1 MYNFV
6 FHFVFFYFFFFF
18 QAEDGIR
25 DWSVTGVQ
33 TCALPISLCGA
44 KDAFWLARHTSG
56 RPTPHNSYR
65 QHRSLLPLRRTPTSE
80 NCDSSFLQQAG
91 SYRRINKQF
100 FSMLY
105 RTAPD
110 FLGSIEDDRAYRPP
124 EAIHR
129 ANGETTIR
137 RPCASV
143 HNGPS

>member
-1 MYNFV
+1 M
-6 FHFVFFYFFFFF
+6 
-18 QAEDGIR
+18 DKKR
-25 DWSVTGVQ
+25 DEIAHRRIVAGREIPRKYGQNNNSPATRR
-33 TCALPISLCGA
+33 ALCGA

-105 RTAPD
+105 RTATTALRVYTP
-110 FLGSIEDDRAYRPP
+110 IEVMQKKRCGF
-124 EAIHR
+124 H
-129 ANGETTIR
+129 G
-137 RPCASV
+137 
-143 HNGPS
+143 